1 MNILRQVGMI
11 LLICVVA
18 YFVLGRPDHVL
29 PIVFGGISGWVVVN
43 LFSRFW
49 ISKR

>member
-1 MNILRQVGMI
+1 MNIIRQAGMI
-11 LLICVVA
+11 LLICVVT

-29 PIVFGGISGWVVVN
+29 PILLGGISGWVVVN

-49 ISKR
+49 TSKQ